1 MFILVSLLVTE
12 HYSHLALVFLLLTLR
27 RQMPTGE
34 VYAERSQRY
43 IEIFVKILNVV
54 GGEGKY
60 CRGPISMGSSE
71 SLCLCS

>member
-1 MFILVSLLVTE
+1 
-12 HYSHLALVFLLLTLR
+12 
-27 RQMPTGE
+27 MPTGE

-43 IEIFVKILNVV
+43 IEFFVKILNVV

-60 CRGPISMGSSE
+60 CREPISMGSSE